1 MSGDGE
7 DKEMIISGTQLFND
21 DRLRLLTR
29 ALNQRGYIPTTDY
42 DNEILSLMPQGYTR
56 GVQVHF
62 VDREGNADIIKFGY
76 RYDRFYETV
85 EPWDEVSV
93 GAVACLVIAAL
104 VQE

>member
-1 MSGDGE
+1 
-7 DKEMIISGTQLFND
+7 MIESGTQLCND
-21 DRLRLLTR
+21 ERLRLLTR
-29 ALNQRGYIPTTDY
+29 ALNQRGYTPTIDY
-42 DNEILSLMPQGYTR
+42 DNEILVLMPQGYTR
-56 GVQVHF
+56 GVQVF
-62 VDREGNADIIKFGY
+62 FYDREGNADIIKFGY